1 MMRIRIMQ
9 TACVWLRTVLLCG
22 VGRKERVM
30 GNLHLIIFGIIRFFV
45 LYLQHMPI
53 RVFRASICLLGER
66 NKYITT
72 ECYYPGTLL
81 YLGIDLSGLEEKDV
95 IDDFI
100 L

>member
-1 MMRIRIMQ
+1 
-9 TACVWLRTVLLCG
+9 
-22 VGRKERVM
+22 
-30 GNLHLIIFGIIRFFV
+30 
-45 LYLQHMPI
+45 MPI

-81 YLGIDLSGLEEKDV
+81 YLEIDLSGLEEEDV